1 MARSKNET
9 RGRKPVDR
17 KKLQNAYWRKQLHH
31 RMELMKVGPQ
41 ELAEMAG
48 LPVASIYAALTRSE
62 PGLTNFA
69 KITRALGL
77 GMDEAYSPEG
87 TEEFPAGRRYCSL
100 AVSPDRW
107 EQLKKPREVHLPWP
121 LPELLDLCIVAE
133 GWGDFGQGDL
143 LATHRSMAKQAMATW
158 GGRLALVKGKDGSN
172 HLGITQ
178 PASGSPVHVVLT
190 RPMLRVVE
198 VEPEWI
204 APVVSHIAKPLL
216 GIGPED

>member
-1 MARSKNET
+1 MASGKENWKSFQR
-9 RGRKPVDR
+9 D
-17 KKLQNAYWRKQLHH
+17 
-31 RMELMKVGPQ
+31 
-41 ELAEMAG
+41 
-48 LPVASIYAALTRSE
+48 
-62 PGLTNFA
+62 
-69 KITRALGL
+69 
-77 GMDEAYSPEG
+77 
-87 TEEFPAGRRYCSL
+87 RRYCWLPSSATNGNSL
-100 AVSPDRW
+100 RKARCVCLSLSLNCW
-107 EQLKKPREVHLPWP
+107 TCAWL
-121 LPELLDLCIVAE
+121 AE